1 MKHLKVTKIFLALS
15 ILGVMTA
22 CSSENALIGSVKVS
36 DVRTSN
42 CKTSLSKADTRTEYY
57 NDIYSKKTILT
68 MLMGNNN
75 TINAQ
80 FLDVL
85 DNCQI
90 GLFHVDTS
98 SHDNTIVIILYPEQD
113 MLTDCVCQY
122 DVNFKM
128 KDLVPGNYQIE
139 VYHTA
144 STKQTNS
151 SNKIYEGTVNLE
163 MNKSVTLTMIR

>member
-1 MKHLKVTKIFLALS
+1 MKHLKVTKMLLAIS
-15 ILGVMTA
+15 FLGVMTA
-22 CSSENALIGSVKVS
+22 CSSESTLIGNVRVS
-36 DVRTSN
+36 DVSTSD

-57 NDIYSKKTILT
+57 NDIYSKKPTLT
-68 MLMGNNN
+68 MLMGNNY

-90 GLFHVDTS
+90 GQFHVDAS
-98 SHDNTIVIILYPEQD
+98 SHDNTIVLILYPEQD
-113 MLTDCVCQY
+113 MLTDCICQY

-128 KDLVPGNYQIE
+128 KNLLPGNYQIV
-139 VYHTA
+139 VYHTT

>member
-1 MKHLKVTKIFLALS
+1 MKHLKVTKMLLAIS
-15 ILGVMTA
+15 ILGIMTA
-22 CSSENALIGSVKVS
+22 CSSESTLIGNVKVS
-36 DVRTSN
+36 DVSTSD

-57 NDIYSKKTILT
+57 NDIYSKNPTLT
-68 MLMGNNN
+68 MLMGNNY

-80 FLDVL
+80 FIDVM
-85 DNCQI
+85 DNCEIRQ
-90 GLFHVDTS
+90 FHVDAN

-128 KDLVPGNYQIE
+128 QNLLPGNYQIV
-139 VYHTA
+139 VYHTT

>member
-1 MKHLKVTKIFLALS
+1 MKHLKVTKMLLAIS
-15 ILGVMTA
+15 ILGIMTA
-22 CSSENALIGSVKVS
+22 CSSESTLIGNVKVS
-36 DVRTSN
+36 DVSTSD

-57 NDIYSKKTILT
+57 NDIYSKNPTLT
-68 MLMGNNN
+68 MLMGNNY

-80 FLDVL
+80 FIDVM
-85 DNCQI
+85 DNCEIRQ
-90 GLFHVDTS
+90 FHVDAS
-98 SHDNTIVIILYPEQD
+98 SHDNTIVLILYPEQD

-128 KDLVPGNYQIE
+128 KDLLPGNYQIV
-139 VYHTA
+139 VYHTT